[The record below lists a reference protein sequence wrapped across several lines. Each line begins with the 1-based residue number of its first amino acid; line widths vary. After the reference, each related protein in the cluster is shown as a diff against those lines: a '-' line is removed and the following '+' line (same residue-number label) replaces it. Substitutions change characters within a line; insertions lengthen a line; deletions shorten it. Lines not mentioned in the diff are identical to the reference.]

1 MKRSLEDT
9 EVLDDDFVE
18 LLEDECNI
26 DEEIIKHINMP
37 KQYLKAVI
45 YIAVLS
51 FLTFQSIYFMQI
63 STKIRDTSLDVEK
76 DPLYEYRKVE
86 FGDVQF
92 S

>member
-37 KQYLKAVI
+37 KQYFRVFILCKFLQKFVI
-45 YIAVLS
+45 LPW
-51 FLTFQSIYFMQI
+51 M
-63 STKIRDTSLDVEK
+63 
-76 DPLYEYRKVE
+76 
-86 FGDVQF
+86 
-92 S
+92 